1 MSRFFLTI
9 SLFFSFIF
17 LTGCY
22 TFEDIDKG
30 LSNLYG
36 QHIDSLIAKI
46 GYPNKQN
53 EVAGRKLYVWD
64 SSQTVSYSMPV
75 TNYNSGSVNAYGTY
89 GSAYGTYSGTST
101 SWVPQVANYFC
112 TITVEVDSSETIVA
126 AQYGGNIGGCERY
139 AAAFRK

>member
-17 LTGCY
+17 LTGCS

>member
-9 SLFFSFIF
+9 SLFLSFIF
-17 LTGCY
+17 LTGCS

>member
-1 MSRFFLTI
+1 MSRFSLTI
-9 SLFFSFIF
+9 SLFLSFIF
-17 LTGCY
+17 LTGCS

>member
-1 MSRFFLTI
+1 MNRFFLTI

-17 LTGCY
+17 LTGCS